1 MFLFVFFMMPG
12 FFVWQ
17 FCYFIIDKDNG
28 ALNLVS
34 MSSEPEMIFESGFD
48 GYKISWAGEC

>member
-1 MFLFVFFMMPG
+1 MFLFVFYDARSFL
-12 FFVWQ
+12 VWQ
-17 FCYFIIDKDNG
+17 ICYFIIDKDNG

-34 MSSEPEMIFESGFD
+34 MSSKPEMIFESGFD

>member
-1 MFLFVFFMMPG
+1 MMPG
-12 FFVWQ
+12 LFVGQ
-17 FCYFIIDKDNG
+17 ICYFIIDKDNG

-34 MSSEPEMIFESGFD
+34 MSSKPEMIFESGFD